1 MKQYRELMS
10 TVGATVLLTS
20 AFPLGL
26 RHCFILLCFK
36 APLVFVLTSGRKT
49 TDYQKVLEKIIEIL
63 PREPRVK
70 RALLDFKKL
79 VWAIPKVLP
88 TVKLSGC
95 GFHWSQA
102 VWRKIQYLGL
112 QAAYHEHRPTQMF
125 SRKVMFLPYVP
136 SDDVEDMFN
145 RLAQQADQNAA
156 LQNLFEYVRKT
167 WEYPHQQL
175 H

>member
-1 MKQYRELMS
+1 MFI
-10 TVGATVLLTS
+10 VGATVLLTS

-26 RHCFILLCFK
+26 RQCFIQLCFK
-36 APLVFVLTSGRKT
+36 VPLVFVLMSGRKT

-70 RALLDFKKL
+70 RALLDFEKL
-79 VWAIPKVLP
+79 VLKAIPKVLP
-88 TVKLSGC
+88 TVKLFSC

-102 VWRKIQYLGL
+102 EWRKIQYLGL
-112 QAAYHEHRPTQMF
+112 QAVYHEHRPTQMF
-125 SRKVMFLPYVP
+125 SRKVMFLPSVP

-145 RLAQQADQNAA
+145 RLVQQADQNAA

-167 WEYPHQQL
+167 WEYRHQQL